1 MALSPPTYVKDE
13 QGATFIAA
21 SQRPDGTWRKQRR
34 VRDGYVPQEEVPIYE
49 SKGRLFA
56 KSKPKYPVGMSEE
69 FVNAHK
75 GKKENFEKS
84 PFSGIMVEEP
94 SEVAAKSTRKKKK
107 KKKSDNTD
115 EVSEGMEKMH
125 LSPGKEVTQNNSPV
139 KNTTQTN
146 SCSKNPSQSAKTAK
160 NSSQNSPTA
169 KSEGEPSQQNDTSM
183 KDPGKRL
190 KNLRK
195 RLREIEA
202 IEEKISQ
209 GQDKQLEKDQLDKVA
224 RKQEVLSEI
233 ELLSKVVRS
242 S

>member
-1 MALSPPTYVKDE
+1 MALSAPTYVKDE

-21 SQRPDGTWRKQRR
+21 SQRPDGTWRKPRR
-34 VRDGYVPQEEVPIYE
+34 VRDGYIPQEEVPIYE

-107 KKKSDNTD
+107 KKKADSAD
-115 EVSEGMEKMH
+115 EVSEEVEQLH
-125 LSPGKEVTQNNSPV
+125 LSPEKEVPQ
-139 KNTTQTN
+139 KNTPPKTATQTN
-146 SCSKNPSQSAKTAK
+146 SSNKNEFQTVKTTKNPSQ
-160 NSSQNSPTA
+160 NSTTT
-169 KSEGEPSQQNDTSM
+169 KSVAEPSQQNDTSM
-183 KDPGKRL
+183 KDPAKRL

-202 IEEKISQ
+202 IEEKISR
-209 GQDKQLEKDQLDKVA
+209 GQSKQLEKDQLDKVA
-224 RKQEVLSEI
+224 RKQEVVSEI
-233 ELLSKVVRS
+233 EALSKVVRS